1 MNLIFV
7 DQPAPPASS
16 FDCILPERAHQHLQ
30 RIIRPKTGDTLR
42 VAILN
47 GNIGTATVLQTSA
60 TQTQVHVELT
70 TPPPVKQPITLVLAL
85 PRPKMLRRILSAAVE
100 LGVEHIHVIHSYRVE
115 KSFWQSPYLRDDAI
129 ASTILSALEQS
140 VDTKAPHLEW
150 HRAFKPFAQ
159 DRLPTLAQARS
170 RAWLA
175 DHRSDLSLDA
185 CAPGDSAL
193 LCIGP
198 EGGFID
204 YEIDLLEHAG
214 LQKVQLG
221 PRTLRVETAVS
232 ALLGKL
238 I

>member
-7 DQPAPPASS
+7 DQPAPSVSS

-30 RIIRPKTGDTLR
+30 RIIQPKTGDTLR
-42 VAILN
+42 VGILN
-47 GNIGTATVLQTSA
+47 GSLGTATVLETSA
-60 TQTQVHVELT
+60 MQTRVRVELT
-70 TPPPVKQPITLVLAL
+70 TLPPVKQPITLVLAL
-85 PRPKMLRRILSAAVE
+85 PRPKMLRRILSAATE
-100 LGVEHIHVIHSYRVE
+100 LGVEQIHVIHSYRVE
-115 KSFWQSPYLRDDAI
+115 KSFWQSPYLRDDSI

-140 VDTKAPHLEW
+140 VDTKAPRLEW

-159 DRLPTLAQARS
+159 DQLPTLVQARS

-175 DHRSDLSLDA
+175 DHRSELGLDTRSK
-185 CAPGDSAL
+185 GDSAL

-204 YEIDLLEHAG
+204 YEVELLECAG